1 MLKSTSNLSY
11 LQDSEI
17 SNVGKLLDETNVFI
31 HSYLLGTNLFSNYP
45 LILSLSVP
53 VGPNSVSALQ
63 VQNITT
69 YSVELSAL
77 YLYCILSDTSAES
90 NLVKLDSSII
100 TQISDPFGEVLWQII
115 P

>member
-1 MLKSTSNLSY
+1 MKSKSNLAY
-11 LQDSEI
+11 LQDVEV
-17 SNVGKLLDETNVFI
+17 SNVGKLLDGTNVFI
-31 HSYLLGTNLFSNYP
+31 HSYLLSTNLFNNYP
-45 LILSLSVP
+45 LILSLSAP
-53 VGPNSVSALQ
+53 VGPNSVNALE

-69 YSVELSAL
+69 YSVESSVV

-100 TQISDPFGEVLWQII
+100 TQVSDPFGEALWQII